1 LPDEAGPAA
10 TQDDKMEL
18 VLKNANLV
26 LGDEV
31 VRGDIAMREGVITA
45 IDPASRSRD
54 AILLHFIYSMRL
66 TKPSMPTIVQESPD

>member
-1 LPDEAGPAA
+1 
-10 TQDDKMEL
+10 MEQ

-26 LGDEV
+26 LGNEV

-54 AILLHFIYSMRL
+54 AIGEDLDGDFVA
-66 TKPSMPTIVQESPD
+66 PGIVDLDTD